1 MSHIM
6 HVYIQ
11 HFCYS
16 RSMHDLH
23 IKSLFPPPPSKKT
36 PSPKGLWCIH
46 THTHTHT
53 NTNRSQ
59 IDLLIKCFE
68 LIFWKFDLLKWF
80 WPPKLSTMG
89 SSQKGKKTWCWSIFY
104 KNAYFMFMYT
114 WCEVLLVDWIELCLV
129 DFRVDLCQF

>member
-6 HVYIQ
+6 HVCIQ

-23 IKSLFPPPPSKKT
+23 IKSLFPPPPLIEK
-36 PSPKGLWCIH
+36 PHHPKGYDAY
-46 THTHTHT
+46 THTHT
-53 NTNRSQ
+53 Q

-80 WPPKLSTMG
+80 WPPKLSTMR
-89 SSQKGKKTWCWSIFY
+89 SSQKGKKTRCWSIFY

-114 WCEVLLVDWIELCLV
+114 WCEVILVDLIELCLI
-129 DFRVDLCQF
+129 DFRDYSCQF